1 MNSFIENSVFWG
13 SILTLF
19 TYLIGCLI
27 KQKFHS
33 PLANPLL
40 ISVILIIVYLVVFNI
55 DYETYRIGSQYISYF
70 LTPATVCLAIP
81 LYRQFALLKK
91 HWKAVVS
98 GILTGVIVSMS
109 SILLMSILFGL
120 TKNLYISILSKSIT
134 TAIAIG
140 ITAEYGGTATI
151 TAAAICV
158 TGVFGS
164 IISGV
169 VMKVFRIKNPLSVGL
184 ALGTA
189 SHAMGTS
196 KALEIGEVEGAMSGL
211 SIAVAG
217 LFTVVLAPFFANT
230 ALI

>member
-55 DYETYRIGSQYISYF
+55 DYETYRIGSQYISNF
-70 LTPATVCLAIP
+70 LTPATVCLPSA
-81 LYRQFALLKK
+81 YRQFCALKK

>member
-1 MNSFIENSVFWG
+1 MKAFIDHSLFWG

-27 KQKFHS
+27 KQRLHS

-40 ISVILIIVYLVVFNI
+40 ISVILIIVFLIVFDV
-55 DYETYRIGSQYISYF
+55 DYDRYKAGSQYISYF

-91 HWKAVVS
+91 HWQAVLS

-109 SILLMSILFGL
+109 SILLMSVLFGL
-120 TKNLYISILSKSIT
+120 TKNLYISLMSKSIT

-140 ITAEYGGTATI
+140 ITGEYGGTATI
-151 TAAAICV
+151 TAASICI

-169 VMKVFRIKNPLSVGL
+169 VMKVFGIKNPLSVGL
-184 ALGTA
+184 ALGTSA
-189 SHAMGTS
+189 HAMGTS

-217 LFTVVLAPFFANT
+217 LLTVVLAPLFANT

>member
-1 MNSFIENSVFWG
+1 MKAFIDHSVFWG

-19 TYLIGCLI
+19 TYLLGCLL
-27 KQKFHS
+27 KKRVHS
-33 PLANPLL
+33 PFANPLL
-40 ISVILIIVYLVVFNI
+40 VSVVLIIVFLLVFDI
-55 DYETYRIGSQYISYF
+55 DYETYKAEAKYISYF

-98 GILTGVIVSMS
+98 GIITGVLISMS

-120 TKNLYISILSKSIT
+120 TKELYISLMSKSIT

-140 ITAEYGGTATI
+140 ITDEYGGIATI

-169 VMKVFRIKNPLSVGL
+169 VMKVFKINNPLAVGL
-184 ALGTA
+184 ALGTS

-196 KALEIGEVEGAMSGL
+196 KALELGEVEGAMSGL

-217 LFTVVLAPFFANT
+217 LITVVLAPLFAN
-230 ALI
+230 IGGI